1 LRAAIAQVRRAA
13 SAEFDNG
20 ASIGLPRKMQQTVE
34 EQKFAATRR
43 LYGEAGFQRI
53 RRAHICVVGLG
64 GVGSWTVEAL
74 ARTGVGAL
82 TLIDLDEICLS
93 NINRQVHAL
102 EPTVGQFKA
111 TALAERIALIAAD
124 CAVTQHL
131 SFLTP
136 SSVDT
141 LLQAS
146 FDYVVD
152 AIDVTRH
159 KACLIAACKAKSL
172 PVVTCSGAGGRTD
185 PTRIRICDL
194 AQTRDDPLAAQV
206 RRLLRREYGFPRGEK
221 RRFKVPCVCSDEPL
235 RFPQTDGSVCA
246 QREKGAN
253 YRLNCDSGFGSAA
266 TVTGAFGFALAA
278 HVLAQLTE
286 STP

>member
-1 LRAAIAQVRRAA
+1 MDTPTTQ
-13 SAEFDNG
+13 S
-20 ASIGLPRKMQQTVE
+20 
-34 EQKFAATRR
+34 KFAATRR
-43 LYGEAGFQRI
+43 LYGEAAYQRI

-102 EPTVGQFKA
+102 ESTVGQPKA
-111 TALAERIALIAAD
+111 AALAERIALIAPD
-124 CAVTQHL
+124 CLVRQQHC
-131 SFLTP
+131 FLTP
-136 SSVDT
+136 GNVDQ
-141 LLQAS
+141 LLDQS

-172 PVVTCSGAGGRTD
+172 PIVTCSGAGGRTD
-185 PTRIRICDL
+185 PTLIRVHDL

-206 RRLLRREYGFPRGEK
+206 RRLLRRQYGFAKGAK
-221 RRFKVPCVCSDEPL
+221 RRFKVPCVCSEEPL
-235 RFPQTDGSVCA
+235 RFPHSDGSVCA
-246 QREKGAN
+246 TREKGAD
-253 YRLNCDSGFGSAA
+253 YRLNCDAGFGSSAA
-266 TVTGAFGFALAA
+266 VTGAFGFALAA
-278 HVLAQLTE
+278 HVLAAIEQ
-286 STP
+286 

>member
-1 LRAAIAQVRRAA
+1 LLWQSFLVLFSCKEMDSPTA
-13 SAEFDNG
+13 
-20 ASIGLPRKMQQTVE
+20 
-34 EQKFAATRR
+34 EQKFTATRR
-43 LYGEAGFQRI
+43 LYGEAGYRRI
-53 RRAHICVVGLG
+53 RQAHICVVGLG

-102 EPTVGQFKA
+102 ESTVGQPKA
-111 TALAERIALIAAD
+111 SALAERIALIAPD
-124 CAVTQHL
+124 CQIRQKL
-131 SFLTP
+131 CFLTP
-136 SSVDT
+136 GNVDQ
-141 LLQAS
+141 LLDQR

-172 PVVTCSGAGGRTD
+172 PIVTCSGAGGRMD
-185 PTRIRICDL
+185 PTRIRVNDL

-206 RRLLRREYGFPRGEK
+206 RRLLRREYEFPKGEK

-235 RFPQTDGSVCA
+235 RFPQSDGSVCA
-246 QREKGAN
+246 KREKGAD
-253 YRLNCDSGFGSAA
+253 YRLNCDSGFGSSAA
-266 TVTGAFGFALAA
+266 VTGAFGFALAA
-278 HVLAQLTE
+278 HVLAAIQQ
-286 STP
+286 